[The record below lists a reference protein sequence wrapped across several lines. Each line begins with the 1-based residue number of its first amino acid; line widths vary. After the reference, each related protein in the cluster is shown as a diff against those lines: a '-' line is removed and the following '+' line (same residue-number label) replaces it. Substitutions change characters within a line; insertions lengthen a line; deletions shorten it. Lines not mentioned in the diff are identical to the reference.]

1 MRYFIAVYKNT
12 EVGLT
17 DVNHNIIIM
26 KLQKKDSLRA
36 FTSSTN
42 VVVYIF
48 FTSAALFYP
57 QWFVSETFTEN
68 EFGTCF
74 DLFGVKGREGPQ
86 VLCSRP
92 RFHCLL
98 CEWA

>member
-42 VVVYIF
+42 VVVYIY
-48 FTSAALFYP
+48 FTSAALLNLEIKQYCH
-57 QWFVSETFTEN
+57 VLATVV
-68 EFGTCF
+68 CF
-74 DLFGVKGREGPQ
+74 
-86 VLCSRP
+86 
-92 RFHCLL
+92 
-98 CEWA
+98 